1 MGVQALRRLSAKRQN
16 LGRAARPERQHY
28 ARKKTQYEDSTNQID
43 LLNHRHA
50 GAGCRRHHQVK
61 ALVDHAVETHGRID
75 VLVNNAG
82 LMPHSPLERG
92 KIEDWD
98 RMIDVNMVKFQ
109 QRYQMRNRILAK
121 AVPALEFRS
130 FCNSQKCVPS
140 YSGRC
145 NSLRY

>member
-1 MGVQALRRLSAKRQN
+1 MDLEIVCPDGGIKWITARGEPIREE
-16 LGRAARPERQHY
+16 AAVKADVTDP
-28 ARKKTQYEDSTNQID
+28 A
-43 LLNHRHA
+43 
-50 GAGCRRHHQVK
+50 QVK

-82 LMPHSPLERG
+82 LMPHSPLELERG